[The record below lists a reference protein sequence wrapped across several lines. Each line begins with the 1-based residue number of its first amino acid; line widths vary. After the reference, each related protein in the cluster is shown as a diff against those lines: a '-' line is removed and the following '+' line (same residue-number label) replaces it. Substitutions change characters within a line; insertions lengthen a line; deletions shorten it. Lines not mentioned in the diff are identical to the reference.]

1 MTSSQTLL
9 ENQRKVTRRMLNGI
23 LNLDKPRGMTSHDVV
38 AAVRRIIDIRAV
50 GHTGTLDPE
59 ASGIL
64 VLCLGSA
71 TKFARFFETL
81 EKTYWTVIQLGLCTD
96 TQDATGAV
104 TRQCEVPP
112 LTRIQIRNVLDRF
125 RGSLQQI
132 PPMYSAVKYRGQRL
146 YRLARQGQI
155 VARQARS
162 IFVRHLELLEQR
174 ETRLTLS
181 ITCSKGT
188 YIRTLGE
195 DIGIALG
202 CGAHVVHLQRCRV
215 GPFTL
220 QSACSLDAL
229 RQHVHTGTLSH
240 VLIPVTEAL
249 SFLPSL
255 TLTAQQYDNLRT
267 QQGRV
272 VSTIL
277 DTIEPLSQNAS
288 CYRLCVQS
296 QKTVAV
302 IQRQLSPS
310 EKWTLYVTP

>member
-1 MTSSQTLL
+1 M
-9 ENQRKVTRRMLNGI
+9 RDGI

-38 AAVRRIIDIRAV
+38 AAVRHIIGIRAV

-59 ASGIL
+59 ASGVL

-81 EKTYWTVIQLGLCTD
+81 EKTYWTVIQLGVCTD
-96 TQDATGAV
+96 TQDATGTV

-112 LTRIQIRNVLDRF
+112 LTQAQLRNVLSRF
-125 RGSLQQI
+125 QGTLQQI

-146 YRLARQGQI
+146 YRLARQGQT
-155 VARQARS
+155 VARQARTIS
-162 IFVRHLELLEQR
+162 VRQLELLEQR
-174 ETRLTLS
+174 GSQLTLS

-195 DIGIALG
+195 DIGLALG

-215 GPFTL
+215 GSFL
-220 QSACSLDAL
+220 LRDACSLDAL
-229 RQHVHTGTLSH
+229 RQYVHAGALLH
-240 VLIPVTEAL
+240 VLIPVTDAL

-255 TLTAQQYDNLRT
+255 TLTSQQYDHLRT

-277 DTIEPLSQNAS
+277 DTMQPLSQHAS

-296 QKTVAV
+296 QRTVAV

-310 EKWTLYVTP
+310 EKWKLYVTP

>member
-1 MTSSQTLL
+1 
-9 ENQRKVTRRMLNGI
+9 MLNGI
-23 LNLDKPRGMTSHDVV
+23 LNLDKPRGMTSHDAV
-38 AAVRRIIDIRAV
+38 AAVRRIIGIRAV

-64 VLCLGSA
+64 VLCLGGA
-71 TKFARFFETL
+71 TKFACFFEIL

-96 TQDATGAV
+96 TQDATGTV

-112 LTRIQIRNVLDRF
+112 LPHAQLRKVLERF
-125 RGSLQQI
+125 QGPLEQI

-146 YRLARQGQI
+146 YHLARQGQT
-155 VARQARS
+155 VARQARA

-174 ETRLTLS
+174 GTQLTLS

-188 YIRTLGE
+188 YIRALSE
-195 DIGIALG
+195 DIGLALG
-202 CGAHVVHLQRCRV
+202 CGAHVVHLQRCHV
-215 GPFTL
+215 GPFAL

-229 RQHVHTGTLSH
+229 GQHVQAGTLSQ

-255 TLTAQQYDNLRT
+255 TLTSQQYDALRT

-277 DTIEPLSQNAS
+277 DIMQPLSQHAS
-288 CYRLCVQS
+288 CYRLCIQS
-296 QKTVAV
+296 QRTVAV

-310 EKWTLYVTP
+310 EKWKLYVTP

>member
-1 MTSSQTLL
+1 
-9 ENQRKVTRRMLNGI
+9 MLNGI
-23 LNLDKPRGMTSHDVV
+23 LNLDKPRGMTSHDAV
-38 AAVRRIIDIRAV
+38 AAVRRIIGLRAV

-64 VLCLGSA
+64 VLCLGNA

-96 TQDATGAV
+96 TQDATGTV

-112 LTRIQIRNVLDRF
+112 LTHVLLHNVLDRF
-125 RGSLQQI
+125 QGPLEQI
-132 PPMYSAVKYRGQRL
+132 PPMYSAVKYHGQRL
-146 YRLARQGQI
+146 YHLARQGQT
-155 VARQARS
+155 VVRQART

-174 ETRLTLS
+174 GTQLTLG

-188 YIRTLGE
+188 YIRALSE
-195 DIGIALG
+195 DIGLALG
-202 CGAHVVHLQRCRV
+202 CGAHVVHIQRCRV
-215 GPFTL
+215 GSFSL
-220 QSACSLDAL
+220 LSACSLDAL
-229 RQHVHTGTLSH
+229 RQYVHAGALSQ
-240 VLIPVTEAL
+240 VIIPVTEAL

-255 TLTAQQYDNLRT
+255 TLTAQQYNDLRT

-272 VSTIL
+272 GPSIL
-277 DTIEPLSQNAS
+277 DLMQPLSQHAS

-296 QKTVAV
+296 QRTVAV

-310 EKWTLYVTP
+310 KKWKLYVTP